1 MSDRRLNEHK
11 GGSDERHDDLI
22 RDALAPL
29 KSVGMPPGTRSSTER
44 RIRTSLADDVAWR
57 GGVRIPWWWR
67 RRVSVPFPVAAG
79 IVLFLVLLGTLQ
91 LWQLSHDDMASQ
103 REVAFRPG
111 PATAPASGPQYYE
124 ETLYVTGMGVVNNER
139 GYRFF

>member
-1 MSDRRLNEHK
+1 MSDRRLNEHE
-11 GGSDERHDDLI
+11 GGPDERHDDLI

-29 KSVGMPPGTRSSTER
+29 KEIGMPAGARASAER
-44 RIRTSLADDVAWR
+44 RIHASLAGDVACR
-57 GGVRIPWWWR
+57 DSIRTPWWR

-91 LWQLSHDDMASQ
+91 LWQLGHGSTLSQ
-103 REVAFRPG
+103 REVAFQPG
-111 PATAPASGPQYYE
+111 PVTALASQPQYYE
-124 ETLYVTGMGVVNNER
+124 ETLYVPGMGVINGER